1 MRLRTKFQDEHFD
14 LEEVVDVDIATMP
27 DGRIKAQAR
36 PMRGGLHTIFYKTKA
51 KFDADWEDAP
61 EEPKEQHWAIDQFGD
76 PINVSGLSRFQ
87 LEKLHRLGN
96 DFPSENATMKAIKK
110 LKAWQNIK
118 EDLDEI
124 NWQPEEGDKFSIWGS
139 FIPSS
144 LLRDGVVLDDH
155 REDLDL
161 LIGRGEE

>member
-1 MRLRTKFQDEHFD
+1 MKLRTKFQDKDFE
-14 LEEVVDVDIATMP
+14 LGEVTDADIVTQPNCHIEVYA
-27 DGRIKAQAR
+27 RIK
-36 PMRGGLHTIFYKTKA
+36 RGIKVIRTYDSLAEFNSK
-51 KFDADWEDAP
+51 WEDAP

-118 EDLDEI
+118 EDLYEI